1 MKEYKVIFTGTMG
14 AGKTTAIASISETP
28 PVVTD
33 VLNTDPNSTK
43 KNTTVGMDYGQ
54 LTLENG
60 DRIRLF
66 GTPGQLRFEFMWR
79 ILAQNALG
87 LIILVDNSRPSPLAD
102 LDMYLDNFAKELETM
117 PCSVGI
123 GRMDTHATPSLDD
136 FALHMEKR
144 GLVLP
149 VLPIDVRRR
158 DEVVLL
164 IDTMLAQLELSL
176 SGNANAS

>member
-14 AGKTTAIASISETP
+14 AGKTTAIASISETAP
-28 PVVTD
+28 IVTD
-33 VLNTDPNSTK
+33 VLNTDTDSAK
-43 KNTTVGMDYGQ
+43 KNTTVGMDFGQ
-54 LTLENG
+54 LTLDNG

-87 LIILVDNSRPSPLAD
+87 LIILIDNSRPNPIAD

-123 GRMDTHATPSLDD
+123 GRMDNHTTPSLDD
-136 FALHMEKR
+136 FAFHMEKR

-149 VLPIDVRRR
+149 VLPVDVRKK
-158 DEVVLL
+158 DEVVMLL
-164 IDTMLAQLELSL
+164 DTMLAQLELSL
-176 SGNANAS
+176 TGHSNAG

>member
-14 AGKTTAIASISETP
+14 AGKTTAIASISETA

-33 VLNTDPNSTK
+33 VLNTDSVSAK
-43 KNTTVGMDYGQ
+43 KNTTVGMDFGQ

-87 LIILVDNSRPSPLAD
+87 LIILIDNSRPNPIAD
-102 LDMYLDNFAKELETM
+102 LDMYLDNFAKELATM
-117 PCSVGI
+117 PCSVGV
-123 GRMDTHATPSLDD
+123 GRMDRHMTPSLDD
-136 FALHMEKR
+136 FALHMAKR

-149 VLPIDVRRR
+149 VLPVDVRQK
-158 DEVVLL
+158 DDVVMLL
-164 IDTMLAQLELSL
+164 DTMLAQLELSL
-176 SGNANAS
+176 TGNANAS